1 MQFGCKA
8 ENRYE
13 SRRPLTE
20 VIFYLQ
26 PVQLPERIRR
36 CGTPAAYAGSW
47 CILPRDYHWGGRPG
61 FNNDI

>member
-1 MQFGCKA
+1 LPPSMQFGRKA

-26 PVQLPERIRR
+26 PVQLPEHIRR
-36 CGTPAAYAGSW
+36 CGTPVAYAGSW
-47 CILPRDYHWGGRPG
+47 CTTQRLPLRWSTRL
-61 FNNDI
+61 